1 MAQVK
6 SGDRVKIHYSGAFDD
21 GTVFDDSKGRGPL
34 EFTIGAQEVIV
45 GMEEALIGMA
55 PGESKSERISAE
67 RAYGAHNP
75 EMSVQVERKHMP
87 NDMAPEVGHQVK
99 ITQDDGSTI
108 VAQITAVSDEH
119 VTLDANH
126 PMAGKELIFDI
137 ELLEIVGE

>member
-21 GTVFDDSKGRGPL
+21 GTVFDDSKARGPL
-34 EFTIGAQEVIV
+34 EFTVGAQEVIV
-45 GMEEALIGMA
+45 GMEEAIIGMS
-55 PGESKSERISAE
+55 PGESKSERIAPE
-67 RAYGAHNP
+67 RAYGASNP
-75 EMSVQVERKHMP
+75 EMTVEVERKHIP
-87 NDMAPEVGHQVK
+87 SDMEPEVGHQVK

-108 VAQITAVSDEH
+108 VAQVIGVTKEH

-137 ELLEIVGE
+137 ELLEIVGA

>member
-34 EFTIGAQEVIV
+34 EFTVGAQEVIV
-45 GMEEALIGMA
+45 GMEEALVGMST
-55 PGESKSERISAE
+55 GESKCERIAPE

-75 EMSVQVERKHMP
+75 EMTVQVERKHMP
-87 NDMAPEVGHQVK
+87 DDAEPVVGHQVK

-108 VAQITAVSDEH
+108 VAQVTEVTEEH

-137 ELLEIVGE
+137 ELLEIVGS